1 MGDVSAAFTS
11 ATLDALTALVENV
24 NALSEV
30 QSNNQQTT
38 QTLASLKDEGTDPFA
53 FALTHSLPS
62 YTP

>member
-38 QTLASLKDEGTDPFA
+38 QTLASLKDEGTDPFC
-53 FALTHSLPS
+53 FCTHSP
-62 YTP
+62 TP